1 MTPDPRASTPDPRP
15 SSEDPRPSTRDARGS
30 TADARG
36 STRDTRPSTPDAR
49 GSAPRHR
56 LPPAAIAIVPLVVA
70 VVLALF
76 AWPSARLAPH
86 DLPVGVAGA
95 PVATHAVE
103 ERLGGDAFD
112 VHRYDSERAAR
123 RAVADREVY
132 GAFVATAAGPIVLTA
147 SAASPAVAQ
156 MLTTAASDQARAGTI
171 VPVEDVVAS
180 GHSGAA
186 VPASVLPLIIAG
198 ILTGVL
204 SGALAPTALR
214 RAGVLVTGSVLAG
227 LTATAIIQG
236 WLGVVGGDWVANAA
250 ALSLVVLALASVIA
264 GLQALLGPA
273 GVAVGALT
281 MILIGNPFSGIGSA
295 PEMLPEPA
303 GAIGRLMPPG
313 AGGNLLRSTGFFD
326 GAGAGFHIAVLAA
339 WAAAGLGLLFAA
351 ALRARRGMAVP
362 APVPA

>member
-1 MTPDPRASTPDPRP
+1 MTLDAP
-15 SSEDPRPSTRDARGS
+15 SSPPDSRA
-30 TADARG
+30 A
-36 STRDTRPSTPDAR
+36 TPH
-49 GSAPRHR
+49 HR
-56 LPPAAIAIVPLVVA
+56 LPPAAIAIVPVVVA

-86 DLPVGVAGA
+86 DLPIGVAGA
-95 PVATHAVE
+95 PVATHAME
-103 ERLGGDAFD
+103 QRLGGDAFD
-112 VHRYDSERAAR
+112 VRRYADEPAAR

-132 GAFVATAAGPIVLTA
+132 GAFVATAAGPKVLTA

-156 MLTTAASDQARAGTI
+156 MLTTAASHQARAGTI

-180 GHSGAA
+180 GRSGAA
-186 VPASVLPLIIAG
+186 IPSSVLPLIIAG

-204 SGALAPTALR
+204 SGALASGALR
-214 RAGVLVTGSVLAG
+214 RTGLLVTGSILAA

-236 WLGVVGGDWVANAA
+236 WLGVVDGDWVANAA
-250 ALSLVVLALASVIA
+250 GLSLVVLALASVVA

-326 GAGAGFHIAVLAA
+326 GAGAGFHVAVLAA

-351 ALRARRGMAVP
+351 ALRPRRRAAVP